1 MPTIS
6 FRPTAEF
13 AKEYPPIPAKTLIPD
28 WIKNVKPHTTSGAA
42 TIKKCPPMID
52 MITSGY
58 YIRSLGNFEFCR
70 YIQNGEEEISILGDI
85 ERLVPDNNPP
95 TSNIT
100 SNTYI
105 SLLSSHLFE
114 EVPLTVNNIR
124 KSVFKFLGY
133 WTAKTPP
140 GYSILYL
147 PVAHFYNDFQI
158 LSAIVDADDDW
169 EIPTAFPA
177 FCNYHDE
184 HKHKWSIKAG
194 DPIALAIPFLRDEW
208 DHEILELDDSIPRTK
223 ANYNYRENF
232 HKKKS
237 FK

>member
-6 FRPTAEF
+6 FRPTAGF
-13 AKEYPPIPAKTLIPD
+13 AKEYPPVPAKEIIPE
-28 WIKNVKPHTTSGAA
+28 WIKNVKPHTDNGTA
-42 TIKKCPPMID
+42 TVKRCPPMID
-52 MITSGY
+52 MVTSGY
-58 YIRSLGNFEFCR
+58 YIRSFGNFEFHR
-70 YIQNGEEEISILGDI
+70 YIQNGEEEINITGDVDL
-85 ERLVPDNNPP
+85 LVPFDNP
-95 TSNIT
+95 TPDIVLSKTFAPLMT
-100 SNTYI
+100 SHN
-105 SLLSSHLFE
+105 FE
-114 EVPLTVNNIR
+114 EAPLVVNDIR

-169 EIPTAFPA
+169 EIPTAFTA

-184 HKHKWSIKAG
+184 NEHKWSIKAG

-208 DHEILELDDSIPRTK
+208 DHEILEQDDSIPRTK
-223 ANYNYRENF
+223 TNYNYRENF